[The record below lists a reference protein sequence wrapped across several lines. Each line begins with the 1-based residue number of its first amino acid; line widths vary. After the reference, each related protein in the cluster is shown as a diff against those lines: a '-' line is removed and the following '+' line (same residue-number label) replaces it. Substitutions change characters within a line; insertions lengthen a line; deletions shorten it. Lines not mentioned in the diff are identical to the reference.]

1 MGLENIGFC
10 ESSQSK
16 EFVKGGA
23 IALGRWLPVTTNAGP
38 FSARDTFTGMNLL
51 TEAVR
56 QVRGIAVNQ
65 VERVELVR
73 MSSESTHGLWRRG
86 PGKSLVTR

>member
-1 MGLENIGFC
+1 
-10 ESSQSK
+10 
-16 EFVKGGA
+16 
-23 IALGRWLPVTTNAGP
+23 
-38 FSARDTFTGMNLL
+38 MNLL

-65 VERVELVR
+65 VERVERVL
-73 MSSESTHGLWRRG
+73 MSSESTHALWRRG